1 MLSKFR
7 KTREGKYFNIFKEF
21 VTVQFI
27 LIRLMHF
34 YVLFGGVRGLN
45 EALIQLLI
53 MGVFLVANIL
63 LVLKSKALK
72 KQIVWMEQLI
82 VC

>member
-1 MLSKFR
+1 M
-7 KTREGKYFNIFKEF
+7 Y
-21 VTVQFI
+21 
-27 LIRLMHF
+27 F

-72 KQIVWMEQLI
+72 KQIV
-82 VC
+82 

>member
-7 KTREGKYFNIFKEF
+7 KTREGKYFNIFKGF

-27 LIRLMHF
+27 LIRLMYF
-34 YVLFGGVRGLN
+34 YVLFGGGRGLN